1 MFSWLTLESVK
12 ALFSKFSLKGILIA
26 IVLAIAAFGVWK
38 AYDWALDRGKAEQ
51 AQTDKKTIDGLNQKV
66 TEADNARDAAI
77 KLRDE
82 YIAQYNTWRDGTK
95 AAQDQLIEDQKATI
109 AQLNKELDKIPAI
122 QQANTRLQNEVSK
135 YISAATDR
143 SCIVPLGLVRL
154 HNQSLLPETSSPDY
168 LAAGTGPR
176 SDDGA
181 PSGITCSDF
190 ASVIVFN
197 NGEAVTR
204 GIILKQWDTW
214 WDKYS
219 ASLDAAAKAEAAAI
233 PKE

>member
-12 ALFSKFSLKGILIA
+12 ALFSKFSLKGILITIA
-26 IVLAIAAFGVWK
+26 LAIAAFGVWK
-38 AYDWALDRGKAEQ
+38 AYDWARDNGKAEQ
-51 AQTDKKTIDGLNQKV
+51 AQTDKKTMDELHDQV
-66 TEADNARDAAI
+66 VQLTSDRDAAI
-77 KLRDE
+77 KLRDT
-82 YIAQYNTWRDGTK
+82 YIAEYNNWRDTTK
-95 AAQDQLIEDQKATI
+95 AAQDKTIEDQKATI

-122 QQANTRLQNEVSK
+122 QQANTRLQNEISK

-154 HNQSLLPETSSPDY
+154 HNQALLPETSSPDY
-168 LAAGTGPR
+168 LTAGTGPR

-190 ASVIVFN
+190 ASVLVFN